1 MPDKTIPNVG
11 CDIFLDG
18 AWWGFRDRKM
28 HAIEVA
34 TRLRTRSLEE
44 IKIHDRE
51 TGDVMLILL
60 DGQLRYVGEPPP
72 SLTFEDIWPGPSEP

>member
-11 CDIFLDG
+11 CDIFLNG
-18 AWWGFRDRKM
+18 AWWGFRDRKL

-34 TRLRTRSLEE
+34 TRLRTRSLGE

-60 DGQLRYVGEPPP
+60 DGQIRYVGEPPP
-72 SLTFEDIWPGPSEP
+72 LTFEDICPEP

>member
-18 AWWGFRDRKM
+18 AWWGFRYRKM

-34 TRLRTRSLEE
+34 IRLRARSLEE

-60 DGQLRYVGEPPP
+60 DGQIRYVGEPPP
-72 SLTFEDIWPGPSEP
+72 LTFEDIWPEP

>member
-1 MPDKTIPNVG
+1 MLKFSTAGLFVVIV
-11 CDIFLDG
+11 L
-18 AWWGFRDRKM
+18 FRDRKM

-34 TRLRTRSLEE
+34 IRLRARSLEE

-60 DGQLRYVGEPPP
+60 DGQIRYVGEPPP
-72 SLTFEDIWPGPSEP
+72 LTFEDIWPEP

>member
-1 MPDKTIPNVG
+1 
-11 CDIFLDG
+11 
-18 AWWGFRDRKM
+18 M

-34 TRLRTRSLEE
+34 IRLRARSLEE

-60 DGQLRYVGEPPP
+60 DGQVRYVGDPLP
-72 SLTFEDIWPGPSEP
+72 LTFEEIWPEP

>member
-34 TRLRTRSLEE
+34 IRLRARSLEE

-60 DGQLRYVGEPPP
+60 DGQIRYVGEPPP
-72 SLTFEDIWPGPSEP
+72 LTFEDIWPEP

>member
-34 TRLRTRSLEE
+34 IRLRARSLEE

-51 TGDVMLILL
+51 SGDVMLILL
-60 DGQLRYVGEPPP
+60 DGQVRYVGDPLP
-72 SLTFEDIWPGPSEP
+72 LTFEDIWPEP